1 MSTFLFVQGL
11 DPVTLSEGE
20 SFNKVRHRANKAIQ
34 QKIDYENG
42 NIESSDFDPA
52 HQLSFK
58 TVDEEGNIGR
68 ISINPE
74 KYIGVGSDT
83 EKDTGSGSSEE

>member
-1 MSTFLFVQGL
+1 MTTFLFAQGL
-11 DPVTLSEGE
+11 DPVTLADSE
-20 SFNKVRHRANKAIQ
+20 SFNKVRHRANRAMQ

-42 NIESSDFDPA
+42 NLEAANFDPA

-68 ISINPE
+68 ISLNPE